1 MRNKLKNN
9 TFLVIS
15 SLLLIFILVFTLI
28 LSSCKKGE
36 DKLYQDVTLEV
47 FNSETG
53 AKIEENKTYTFEY
66 DGSPKAFTA
75 KVKLDETGKYLEDK
89 DFEDKDWK
97 SHVKMYVMTEND
109 DAYLDW
115 KVVDG
120 KNVIYN
126 WTNPEHWPINKGV
139 FEILLRFNNHGSHDD
154 VKNSNK
160 YNKGKFVFTIEIL

>member
-1 MRNKLKNN
+1 MDNKVKHLIYRYAVL
-9 TFLVIS
+9 TALIILTGVFL
-15 SLLLIFILVFTLI
+15 FT
-28 LSSCKKGE
+28 SCKKE

-47 FNSETG
+47 FDSDTG

-89 DFEDKDWK
+89 DFENNDWE
-97 SHVKMYVMTEND
+97 SHIKMYVMAEND

-120 KNVIYN
+120 KNVVYD
-126 WTNPEHWPINKGV
+126 WTNAEHWPVNKGV
-139 FEILLRFNNHGSHDD
+139 YGILLRFNNHGPRDD

-160 YNKGKFVFTIEIL
+160 YNKEKFVFIIEIL